1 MDGFETAGF
10 IRQRRRSRRT
20 PIIFMTAY
28 DRDDRDVREAYAL
41 GAVDILFKP
50 IVPEIMRAKVQ
61 AFVDLDRRNRE
72 VAEQAALLREH
83 ERREHRRALEEERQR
98 WAQEALQRRVKEQQ
112 QSNRELRRQAEELAN
127 IVAER
132 ERVEREL
139 TRTNARLAE
148 LDRRKDAF
156 LAALSHELRNPLA
169 SIVASQETL
178 SSFIPEDQ
186 RARASFTRAREVTS
200 RQLSHLVRLVDDL
213 LDVARIESDAIQL
226 RKEPADLRDVLN
238 RALSMVQPGEVKNQH
253 SMSVRLPDDPIWLHA
268 DVVRMTQ
275 VVANLLANAIRY
287 TPPGGCVELVAVA
300 RGQEAIIEVTDD
312 GLGISPE
319 LLPDVFDMFVRKPN
333 GGGLGLGLSLAKRL
347 VEMHGGTI
355 AVRSEGEGKGSR
367 FTIRL
372 PLVNDYAMDPKIQQN
387 ALDSDELGLLTLHT
401 PPLRI
406 VLVEDDADVSIAVR
420 DLLESW
426 GHRVEVAYN
435 GRQGIELIERLT
447 PDVALVDIGLPDMDG
462 CSIGSELLEM
472 PSRPRLVA
480 MTGYGRPEDR
490 RRIAEAGFDQVLVK
504 PADAAQL
511 AGALRAANTSD
522 PKARGASAPV
532 LN

>member
-1 MDGFETAGF
+1 
-10 IRQRRRSRRT
+10 
-20 PIIFMTAY
+20 
-28 DRDDRDVREAYAL
+28 
-41 GAVDILFKP
+41 
-50 IVPEIMRAKVQ
+50 VQ

-72 VAEQAALLREH
+72 VARQAALLREH

-98 WAQEALQRRVKEQQ
+98 WEREALKRRVREQQ
-112 QSNRELRRQAEELAN
+112 QSNGELRQQAEELAM

-132 ERVEREL
+132 ERAEREL
-139 TRTNARLAE
+139 TRSNARLAE

-169 SIVASQETL
+169 AIVASLESL
-178 SSFIPEDQ
+178 SSFIPKGHPEE
-186 RARASFTRAREVTS
+186 APFTRARERAN

-226 RKEPADLRDVLN
+226 RKERADLRDILE
-238 RALSMVQPGEVKNQH
+238 RAMSMVSPREQH
-253 SMSVRLPDDPIWLHA
+253 RQHQIGMRLPDDPIWVAA
-268 DVVRMTQ
+268 DVVRITQ
-275 VVANLLANAIRY
+275 VVANLLSNALRY
-287 TPPGGCVELVAVA
+287 TPQGGHIELSATEHGPHAVVEVK
-300 RGQEAIIEVTDD
+300 DD
-312 GLGISPE
+312 GVGISPD

-355 AVRSEGEGKGSR
+355 AVRSAGEGAGSQ

-372 PLVNDYAMDPKIQQN
+372 RLDEASLDGGPPLEQVVEEVHPV
-387 ALDSDELGLLTLHT
+387 ALDFSPLT
-401 PPLRI
+401 
-406 VLVEDDADVSIAVR
+406 VVVVEDDGDVSAAVR

-426 GHRVEVAYN
+426 GHRVEVAHS
-435 GRQGIELIERLT
+435 GQKGLELIERVT
-447 PDVALVDIGLPDMDG
+447 PDAALVDIGLPDMDG
-462 CSIGSELLEM
+462 CTISLHLRAQ
-472 PSRPRLVA
+472 PVRPRLVA

-490 RRIAEAGFDQVLVK
+490 RRILEAGFDEVLVK

-511 AGALRAANTSD
+511 ARALHATAEPTT
-522 PKARGASAPV
+522 RGPNAHA